1 MMPLKVKKT
10 GRTSFK
16 KRMIVLFMNK
26 LINHPLSVYVSA
38 RPMNPMA
45 AGRIVKIEGEVY
57 YQVLVL
63 IISVSV
69 N

>member
-1 MMPLKVKKT
+1 
-10 GRTSFK
+10 
-16 KRMIVLFMNK
+16 MIVLFMNK